1 MKHIALKTLAIAL
14 ATGAALMAVCNAA
27 EAGAIVYTFD
37 QDGCSGT
44 GCGLTSYG
52 TVTLTDLFN
61 SGNPAGV
68 NVKVALSGGSGL
80 VDTGALD
87 FHSMAFNLFG
97 SPSINISGLPSSWT
111 VTGPTSYTPNGGW
124 GTFNFYLDCNAACGP
139 NNPWTSGL
147 DFDITTPSITA
158 ASFIDS
164 GTASDT
170 YFIADISN
178 PNGGTPL
185 TGRIGASYTGTTE
198 RVPEPLTL
206 SLFAAG
212 LAGMA
217 GIRRRKSLSG
227 ATVA

>member
-1 MKHIALKTLAIAL
+1 MKHVALKTLAIAL
-14 ATGAALMAVCNAA
+14 ATGAALMAICSAA
-27 EAGAIVYTFD
+27 EAGPIVYTFD
-37 QDGCSGT
+37 QDGCSGS

-68 NVKVALSGGSGL
+68 NVKVALLGGSGL

-87 FHSMAFNLFG
+87 FHSMAFNLSG
-97 SPSINISGLPSSWT
+97 SPSITVSGLPASWT
-111 VTGPTSYTPNGGW
+111 ITGPTSFTPNGGW
-124 GTFNFYLDCNAACGP
+124 GTFDFIVDCNTACGP

-170 YFIADISN
+170 YFVADISN

-212 LAGMA
+212 LAGIA
-217 GIRRRKSLSG
+217 GLRRRKSLSG